1 MDFPKTQTR
10 TLTLDVRAADGDGIP
25 AVLSTDIAV
34 ERDGYR
40 EILDHSPGAI
50 DLSRAPLPL
59 IESHNGQAVNIGIV
73 DGLKPVGGKLRGLV
87 KFGKSA
93 RARELV
99 EDVQAGIVR
108 SLSIAYQIIKHRI
121 DGDTLT
127 ATRWLPYEASLVA
140 IPADINAGF
149 YRSKGMTTDTI
160 EAVRDSQD
168 EAKRVRTISAAA
180 HQLKQHALGQRA
192 IEQGWSIDRFNKAAL
207 DSYAGEPARV
217 TSDLGLTEGEKREFS
232 FVKLAR
238 HLSNPTDRKLREAAG
253 FELDVCRASDKGEG
267 VRIPHDVL
275 AYRDLSVGSTNGG
288 AKLVGETLLES
299 SFVEMLRNALV
310 VRQAGATY
318 IDGLQGD
325 AQIPRQT
332 GGSTFY
338 FVGEGDDVSE
348 SNPTFDQV
356 PLTPHTVGTFVDVTR
371 RLLIQSTPAVEG
383 LVRRDFAEGIARA
396 IDSTALF
403 GNPDMTAQANRPR
416 GVAYTAGIGSRAGG
430 TNGAAPNRSD
440 LVALKREVSI
450 DNANGARMAFIT
462 NSKVLAKLEDTL
474 LDTGSGRFVYEGDG
488 ILTGKP
494 VWETNT
500 VPSDLPKG
508 SSNVCSAILY
518 GDWSQLI
525 VAAWSGIDVLSDPYT
540 MGRSGGLRLICLHD
554 FDVAVRK
561 PAAFS
566 AMLDALTA

>member
-1 MDFPKTQTR
+1 MNPPKTLTR
-10 TLTLDVRAADGDGIP
+10 TLTLDVRAADDDGIP

-40 EILDHSPGAI
+40 EVLDHSPGAI

-149 YRSKGMTTDTI
+149 YRNGNMENINVESRESG
-160 EAVRDSQD
+160 EAG
-168 EAKRVRTISAAA
+168 RVRAISAAA
-180 HQLKQHALGQRA
+180 HQFKQHDLGQRA
-192 IEQGWSIDRFNKAAL
+192 ISEGWSAERFNQAII
-207 DSYAGEPARV
+207 DSYSARPV
-217 TSDLGLTEGEKREFS
+217 QTQSDLGLTDTEKREFS
-232 FVKLAR
+232 FVALAR
-238 HLSNPTDRKLREAAG
+238 HLSNPTDRKLRDAAG
-253 FELDVCRASDKGEG
+253 FELDVCRASDHGEG

-275 AYRDLSVGSTNGG
+275 AYRDLSKAGTTTG
-288 AKLVGETLLES
+288 AAIVGETLLES
-299 SFVEMLRNALV
+299 SFIDMLRNALV
-310 VRQAGATY
+310 VRQAGATF

-338 FVGEGDDVSE
+338 YVAEGSPVSE

-371 RLLIQSTPAVEG
+371 RLLIQSTPSVEG

-403 GNPDMTAQANRPR
+403 GNPDITAQANRPR
-416 GVAYTAGIGSRAGG
+416 GVAYTTGIGSRAGG

-500 VPSDLPKG
+500 VPSNLTKG
-508 SSNVCSAILY
+508 SADGVCSAILY

-525 VAAWSGIDVLSDPYT
+525 VGAWSGIDLISDVYT
-540 MGRSGGLRLICLHD
+540 QGLSGGLRLICLHD

-561 PAAFS
+561 PQAFS
-566 AMLDALTA
+566 AMLDVLT